1 MAIVFTNAGEAIALR
16 NIVNNQPPQTLVI
29 KLYSNNRTPTKLDTA
44 TDYTE
49 VIGFGYSSQTLT
61 TSSFTFVE
69 GDPSTAA
76 YPQIT
81 YSFTGA
87 AGNVYGYYVVQQVS
101 GTLMFANRFS
111 NAPINIANNGDEIRI
126 TLTLQLNN
134 PTI

>member
-16 NIVNNQPPQTLVI
+16 NIVNNTPPETLVL
-29 KLYSNNRTPTKLDTA
+29 KLYTNNLTPSKIDTA

-49 VIGFGYSSQTLT
+49 LVGYGYSAVTLT
-61 TSSFTFVE
+61 TSSYVFTP

-76 YPQIT
+76 YPQI
-81 YSFTGA
+81 SIVFSGA
-87 AGNVYGYYVVQQVS
+87 AGNIYGYFVTQAVS

-126 TLTLQLNN
+126 SLTLQLNN
-134 PTI
+134 P

>member
-16 NIVNNQPPQTLVI
+16 NIVNNTPPQTLVI

-49 VIGFGYSSQTLT
+49 VVGFGYSSQNLT
-61 TSSFTFVE
+61 TSSFTFTE
-69 GDPSTAA
+69 GDPSIAA
-76 YPQIT
+76 YPQLT

-87 AGNVYGYYVVQQVS
+87 AGNVYGYYVTQQVS

-126 TLTLQLNN
+126 TLTIQLNN
-134 PTI
+134 PTV